1 MIFLAE
7 TAASHR
13 VIIGDSR
20 RMGELGDRAV
30 HLVVTSPPYPMVA
43 IWDDFFAEAEAHS
56 YNQMHNYLDQVWA
69 EVERVL
75 VPGGLACINI
85 GDATRTRD
93 GVFRLYPNH
102 SRIIQAF
109 EKLGLVTLPN
119 ILWKKPTTKPQY
131 KGKGAFLGSGFL
143 PPNAYVTLD
152 MEYILIFRK
161 GGLRSFAPKD
171 PLRYRSKFTK
181 NERDKW
187 FSQVWSVTGA
197 RQSIEGLDRRIAA
210 FPEEIPRR
218 LIRMFSIAGDLVL
231 DPFLGSGTTLKVAL
245 ELERRFVGYEKLD
258 DLVVVIR
265 RKTGQKSREV
275 AFQKQSSLKTEL
287 VGLEA

>member
-20 RMGELGDRAV
+20 RMEEVQDRSV

-43 IWDDFFAEAEAHS
+43 IWDDFFAEVEAHN
-56 YNQMHNYLDQVWA
+56 YGEMHDYLDQVWA

-197 RQSIEGLDRRIAA
+197 RQSIQGLHRRIAA

-218 LIRMFSIAGDLVL
+218 LIRMFSVTGDLVL

-258 DLVVVIR
+258 DLALVIR

-275 AFQKQSSLKTEL
+275 VFQKQSLLKTEL
-287 VGLEA
+287 FGLEA